1 MIKVIRR
8 TFFDWVFTFLNIMEI
23 WKIIEG
29 FENYQISNLGRVKS
43 LWFGKEKILRI
54 FNEL

>member
-1 MIKVIRR
+1 
-8 TFFDWVFTFLNIMEI
+8 MEI